1 MSSLLITDFIFA
13 SIFILLLVSFITF
26 NFMLIFN
33 KLKELSEFEYNDIL
47 ISSFSSMN
55 FIEAESYP
63 VYGYFDQDLGRTGR
77 LILDCYTGICQERDF
92 NNDLID
98 RINYRC
104 SEQCSYNGKD
114 ECVCSFPYEKK
125 GICSRNYGDNYE
137 NGKFCYAY
145 NTIYF
150 WKGKKYTIL
159 KKDGYTYYNN
169 SILKDEECPKDTI
182 NCGIIDDNE
191 NQLCIPSTYSCPI
204 NYISEIN

>member
-1 MSSLLITDFIFA
+1 
-13 SIFILLLVSFITF
+13 
-26 NFMLIFN
+26 MLIFN

-55 FIEAESYP
+55 FIESESYP

-145 NTIYF
+145 NTI
-150 WKGKKYTIL
+150 
-159 KKDGYTYYNN
+159 
-169 SILKDEECPKDTI
+169 
-182 NCGIIDDNE
+182 
-191 NQLCIPSTYSCPI
+191 
-204 NYISEIN
+204 